1 MTIKEVKMYP
11 NPNFNNYLAYQMQQQ
26 QGMQNF
32 NTQPIQSLS
41 AQPQSQCYFVKSQND
56 LNSISVMPN
65 YYYLGINADSDE
77 IYVKRMNNDGLVEV
91 KTYSLQSEKK
101 EKTEFQAVFDRLD
114 GIEKKLSELS
124 TQRPILTLKEKG
136 NERVNKSVN
145 E

>member
-1 MTIKEVKMYP
+1 MYP

-26 QGMQNF
+26 SAQNF
-32 NTQPIQSLS
+32 NAQPIQNLS
-41 AQPQSQCYFVKSQND
+41 IQPQSQCYFVKSQND
-56 LNSISVMPN
+56 LNSVNVMPN

-101 EKTEFQAVFDRLD
+101 EKTDFQAVFDRLD

-124 TQRPILTLKEKG
+124 TQRSILTLKEKG
-136 NERVNKSVN
+136 NERVAKSIS